1 MKSKRLDENSSVER
15 VEPTRMFSGL
25 LPLIIISDLQIA

>member
-1 MKSKRLDENSSVER
+1 
-15 VEPTRMFSGL
+15 